1 MSNPAEAPPPHGAV
15 EEKTKA
21 GAIAAYVGAF
31 ILFAVLT
38 NSSTDLTFLPD
49 WAETII
55 YPLLPAAVSFLASY
69 LKSHKPGRL
78 SLSAHRAAQAE
89 RRV

>member
-1 MSNPAEAPPPHGAV
+1 MTDPVSHEPIPPAGPV

-31 ILFAVLT
+31 VVFAVLT

-49 WAETII
+49 WLETII
-55 YPLLPAAVSFLASY
+55 YPLLPALISFLASW

-78 SLSAHRAAQAE
+78 SLSARRAAGQSI
-89 RRV
+89 